1 MEKYLHNVKLT
12 SGKERPVTFLKGVER
27 DRMDMLEIERDIW
40 SQGLEMVAGVDEAG
54 RGALAGPLVAAAVVL
69 PAGRIIPGVRDS
81 KQLTPSRREDLF
93 SLIVREA
100 VAWSWSC
107 VSPKEID
114 DWGLREANLVAM
126 RDAVDALRC
135 RLDIVLVDLYTIP
148 DLEIPQENVVK
159 GDQRCQCIAAA
170 SILAKVLRDRMMRH
184 IHFFYP
190 QYGFS
195 QHKGYGT
202 ARHLEA
208 LDRWGPCPYHRMTYH
223 PVIQTRMVLWE

>member
-1 MEKYLHNVKLT
+1 MGGEV
-12 SGKERPVTFLKGVER
+12 SFSVTRVLELN
-27 DRMDMLEIERDIW
+27 MLDMLEMEREIW

-69 PAGRIIPGVRDS
+69 PAGRVIPGVRDS
-81 KQLTPSRREDLF
+81 KQLTTGKREVLF
-93 SLIVREA
+93 SEIIHQA
-100 VAWSWSC
+100 IDWSWSC
-107 VSPKEID
+107 VSPREID
-114 DWGLREANLVAM
+114 DRGLQEANLMAM
-126 RDAVDALRC
+126 SEAVGTLRC
-135 RLDIVLVDLYTIP
+135 RLDLVLVDLYTIP
-148 DLEIPQENVVK
+148 GLVVPQESVVK

-170 SILAKVLRDRMMRH
+170 SILAKVLRDRIMRH

-208 LDRWGPCPYHRMTYH
+208 LDRWGPSPYHRRSYH
-223 PVIQTRMVLWE
+223 PVMQMRMAW